1 MSAAQPQGEVPAD
14 ANESELLEREK
25 KKNRI
30 DEEKE
35 ISPSQMNAIERK
47 LNLKQQRQIQKK
59 GCPGTNA
66 AEAGKASACAGC
78 PNAPVCAAGAGA
90 SKTPE
95 VDPDVAAIAARLS
108 GVRHKVLVLSG
119 KGGVGK
125 STVAAQLAH
134 ALAARGRDVG
144 LLDVDLCGP
153 SAPRMLGAA
162 GRDVHGSGSGWSPV
176 PVSERL
182 SVMSI
187 GFLLPREDDAV
198 IWRGPR
204 KNALIK
210 QFLRDVDWGSGGG
223 GGVGAVVGD
232 GVVGGEGAA
241 AAANGANGSNGEDPS
256 TSPPAPH
263 TLDVLII
270 DAPPGT
276 SDEHISLAQLLGA
289 AAPRDGAV
297 IVTTP
302 QEVALA
308 DVRKEVSFCLK
319 VGLPLLGVVEN
330 MAGLASP
337 VEGAKFLLRKGGQE
351 GEEEEQEEDVT
362 ERARAALER
371 EFGPLSSSPS
381 SSSSSRLSLSLP
393 LFHAAPDA
401 ADGTR
406 GGGEALA
413 KAVGT
418 RFLGRIPADAG
429 LSRAS
434 EEGRAARRED
444 APFAAAALERVV
456 DAVWASLGEK

>member
-1 MSAAQPQGEVPAD
+1 MRSNEQTKKQGENSTFNNPPPH
-14 ANESELLEREK
+14 K
-25 KKNRI
+25 KKT
-30 DEEKE
+30 
-35 ISPSQMNAIERK
+35 
-47 LNLKQQRQIQKK
+47 

-78 PNAPVCAAGAGA
+78 PNAPICAAGGA
-90 SKTPE
+90 KAPE

-134 ALAARGRDVG
+134 ALAARGKDVG

-223 GGVGAVVGD
+223 GGGGGGAVVGD
-232 GVVGGEGAA
+232 GVVVPGGGGGAAA
-241 AAANGANGSNGEDPS
+241 AAANGANGASATNGDGEDPS
-256 TSPPAPH
+256 SSSAATASHHHHH

-319 VGLPLLGVVEN
+319 VGLPMLGVVEN

-337 VEGAKFLLRKGGQE
+337 LEGAKFVLRKGGQE
-351 GEEEEQEEDVT
+351 GRGGGGGGGEGGGEEEEDVT

-371 EFGPLSSSPS
+371 EFGPLSSP
-381 SSSSSRLSLSLP
+381 SRLSLSLP

-434 EEGRAARRED
+434 EEGRAASRED
-444 APFAAAALERVV
+444 APFAAAALEKVV

>member
-1 MSAAQPQGEVPAD
+1 MLPLARMRSNEQTKKQGENSTFNNPPPH
-14 ANESELLEREK
+14 K
-25 KKNRI
+25 KKT
-30 DEEKE
+30 
-35 ISPSQMNAIERK
+35 
-47 LNLKQQRQIQKK
+47 

-78 PNAPVCAAGAGA
+78 PNAPICAAGGA
-90 SKTPE
+90 KAPE

-134 ALAARGRDVG
+134 ALAARGKDVG

-223 GGVGAVVGD
+223 GGGGGGAVVGD
-232 GVVGGEGAA
+232 GVVVPGGGGGAAA
-241 AAANGANGSNGEDPS
+241 AAANGANGASATNGDGEDPS
-256 TSPPAPH
+256 SSSAATASHHHHH

-319 VGLPLLGVVEN
+319 VGLPMLGVVEN

-337 VEGAKFLLRKGGQE
+337 LEGAKFVLRKGGQE
-351 GEEEEQEEDVT
+351 GRGGGGGGGEGGGEEEEDVT

-371 EFGPLSSSPS
+371 EFGPLSSP
-381 SSSSSRLSLSLP
+381 SRLSLSLP

-434 EEGRAARRED
+434 EEGRAASRED
-444 APFAAAALERVV
+444 APFAAAALEKVV

>member
-1 MSAAQPQGEVPAD
+1 MRDRS
-14 ANESELLEREK
+14 NEPKKDSTSTSFK
-25 KKNRI
+25 KKN
-30 DEEKE
+30 
-35 ISPSQMNAIERK
+35 
-47 LNLKQQRQIQKK
+47 KK
-59 GCPGTNA
+59 TGCPGTSA

-78 PNAPVCAAGAGA
+78 PNAPVCAAGAGKA
-90 SKTPE
+90 APE
-95 VDPDVAAIAARLS
+95 IDPDVAAIAARLS

-134 ALAARGRDVG
+134 ALAARGKDVG

-153 SAPRMLGAA
+153 SAPRMLGAS

-223 GGVGAVVGD
+223 GGAVVGD
-232 GVVGGEGAA
+232 GVVGGSGGGGTESAAA
-241 AAANGANGSNGEDPS
+241 AAANGTDGANGGDHN
-256 TSPPAPH
+256 PH
-263 TLDVLII
+263 PHHSLDVLII

-289 AAPRDGAV
+289 RAPRDGAV

-319 VGLPLLGVVEN
+319 VGLPMLGVVEN

-337 VEGAKFLLRKGGQE
+337 LEGAKFLLRKGGREEGKNE
-351 GEEEEQEEDVT
+351 GEEEDVT

-371 EFGPLSSSPS
+371 EFGPLSSPS
-381 SSSSSRLSLSLP
+381 SSSTSTSSSLSRLSLSLP

-434 EEGRAARRED
+434 EEGRAAGRED
-444 APFAAAALERVV
+444 APFAAAARERVV

>member
-1 MSAAQPQGEVPAD
+1 MCGCGWGGGGE
-14 ANESELLEREK
+14 EEEK
-25 KKNRI
+25 KSTSPPPPKKN
-30 DEEKE
+30 ET
-35 ISPSQMNAIERK
+35 
-47 LNLKQQRQIQKK
+47 

-78 PNAPVCAAGAGA
+78 PNAPVCAAGAA
-90 SKTPE
+90 ANAPQA

-108 GVRHKVLVLSG
+108 GVKHKVLVLSG

-134 ALAARGRDVG
+134 ALAARGKDVG

-162 GRDVHGSGSGWSPV
+162 GREVHGSGSGWCPV
-176 PVSERL
+176 HVSDNL

-187 GFLLPREDDAV
+187 GFLLPGDDDAV

-223 GGVGAVVGD
+223 GGGGGVVVGD
-232 GVVGGEGAA
+232 GVVGGGGGGGAVGGGGGG
-241 AAANGANGSNGEDPS
+241 GAVGGGGGGGGAVGGGGGVVGAVGGGGGGGAGGGASS
-256 TSPPAPH
+256 SS
-263 TLDVLII
+263 LDVLII

-289 AAPRDGAV
+289 RAPRDGAV
-297 IVTTP
+297 VVTTP

-308 DVRKEVSFCLK
+308 DVRKEVSFCAK

-330 MAGLASP
+330 MAGLSSP
-337 VEGAKFLLRKGGQE
+337 LRGARFILSGGDGGGGGGVEAGG
-351 GEEEEQEEDVT
+351 GEAGGEDVT
-362 ERARAALER
+362 ERARAALEK
-371 EFGPLSSSPS
+371 EFGRDATSA
-381 SSSSSRLSLSLP
+381 RLSLSLP

-401 ADGTR
+401 PDGTR

-413 KAVGT
+413 KAAGT

-434 EEGRAARRED
+434 EEGRAAGAED

-456 DAVWASLGEK
+456 DAVWASLGEE

>member
-1 MSAAQPQGEVPAD
+1 M
-14 ANESELLEREK
+14 
-25 KKNRI
+25 
-30 DEEKE
+30 
-35 ISPSQMNAIERK
+35 
-47 LNLKQQRQIQKK
+47 
-59 GCPGTNA
+59 
-66 AEAGKASACAGC
+66 
-78 PNAPVCAAGAGA
+78 
-90 SKTPE
+90 
-95 VDPDVAAIAARLS
+95 
-108 GVRHKVLVLSG
+108 LSG

-134 ALAARGRDVG
+134 ALAARGKDVG

-153 SAPRMLGAA
+153 SAPRMLGAG

-176 PVSERL
+176 HVSERL

-187 GFLLPREDDAV
+187 GFLLPRDDDAV

-210 QFLRDVDWGSGGG
+210 QFLRDVDWGRGGG
-223 GGVGAVVGD
+223 GGGVVGD
-232 GVVGGEGAA
+232 GVVGGSGA
-241 AAANGANGSNGEDPS
+241 AAANGNGGGSGDDDPS
-256 TSPPAPH
+256 SSH

-308 DVRKEVSFCLK
+308 DVRKEVSFCVK
-319 VGLPLLGVVEN
+319 VGLPMLGIVEN
-330 MAGLASP
+330 MAGLESAI
-337 VEGAKFLLRKGGQE
+337 EGARFLVRKRGARGSGKGG
-351 GEEEEQEEDVT
+351 EEVEEDVT

-371 EFGPLSSSPS
+371 EFGSLSSSS
-381 SSSSSRLSLSLP
+381 NRLSLSLP

-429 LSRAS
+429 LGRAS
-434 EEGRAARRED
+434 EEGRAATSED
-444 APFAAAALERVV
+444 APFAAAALEKVV
-456 DAVWASLGEK
+456 DAVWASLGEE